1 MSKYAVRVVS
11 VVNTTVRGTC
21 DGKTWEAA
29 PFFWGGKVLMKV
41 SDEFRSQFGQ
51 GEKVVIGQHAKDAL
65 RRAETALPPAPEG
78 KRGPRSTSVAAPVS
92 APAVS
97 ALVARIAQLEA
108 LLAARLEIEEGPDA
122 APAE

>member
-41 SDEFRSQFGQ
+41 SDEFRAQFGQ

-78 KRGPRSTSVAAPVS
+78 KRGPRSTAVAAPGVD
-92 APAVS
+92 PR
-97 ALVARIAQLEA
+97 VAELEA
-108 LLAARLEIEEGPDA
+108 RLAELEAFIGANLVIEEGPDA
-122 APAE
+122 EPAE

>member
-1 MSKYAVRVVS
+1 MSKYNVKVTEVS
-11 VVNTTVRGTC
+11 NTTVRGTC

-29 PFFWGGKVLMKV
+29 PFHWGGKTLMKV
-41 SDEFRSQFGQ
+41 SDEFRAQFGQ

-78 KRGPRSTSVAAPVS
+78 KRGPRSTSAAPVP

-97 ALVARIAQLEA
+97 ALEARIAQLEA
-108 LLAARLEIEEGPDA
+108 LLAARLEIVEGPDA
-122 APAE
+122 EPAE

>member
-41 SDEFRSQFGQ
+41 SDEFRAQFGQ

-78 KRGPRSTSVAAPVS
+78 KRGQKAAVAPVS
-92 APAVS
+92 APAVFR
-97 ALVARIAQLEA
+97 LEVRIAQLEA

>member
-41 SDEFRSQFGQ
+41 SDEFRAQFGQ

-78 KRGPRSTSVAAPVS
+78 KRGPRSTSAAPV
-92 APAVS
+92 
-97 ALVARIAQLEA
+97 LVTAAELEARIAQLEA